1 MKSIYE
7 TLVNGNKTQARQMLY
22 ELPLP
27 MYPEMIAFCGENS
40 HFAEWV
46 SANLREILEDTTLV
60 VKPCGDSDQSKQVEK
75 AREALEKE
83 KLVNA
88 AKHLQENAKSKP
100 NRLVRRSVKLAGLML
115 YKQGLS
121 GLDKVIEVCNWGLE
135 NE

>member
-22 ELPLP
+22 ELPLQ
-27 MYPEMIAFCGENS
+27 MYPEMISFCGENS

-46 SANLREILEDTTLV
+46 SANLREILEDATLV
-60 VKPCGDSDQSKQVEK
+60 VKPCGDLAQFKQVEK
-75 AREALEKE
+75 ARGALEKE
-83 KLVNA
+83 QLVNA
-88 AKHLQENAKSKP
+88 AKHLQEKAKSKP
-100 NRLVRRSVKLAGLML
+100 NRLVRRSVKLTGLML